1 LGSTSTPTRTAPG
14 CNSCNSPRCFAP
26 RRCLRAVTWPLV
38 RRMLHWARE
47 PNGTC
52 REAGAGRKTGW
63 EPMHY
68 PRPIADLLRSIE
80 RYGDIP
86 DKILKDCQA
95 LASWRT
101 LSRTQREIVRRA
113 SQFKEL
119 KSRADALSDDDP
131 AKTSAV
137 DAEAAERK
145 WLVEQARIF
154 HEQVRARSRRR
165 KRL

>member
-1 LGSTSTPTRTAPG
+1 VTEEEEEEASLVFAALP
-14 CNSCNSPRCFAP
+14 AP
-26 RRCLRAVTWPLV
+26 RPATWPLV

-52 REAGAGRKTGW
+52 RDARADRQTGC
-63 EPMHY
+63 EPMYY

-80 RYGDIP
+80 RNGDIP

-95 LASWRT
+95 LAAWRT
-101 LSRTQREIVRRA
+101 LSPRQREIVRRA

-119 KSRADALSDDDP
+119 KARADALSDDDP
-131 AKTSAV
+131 AKGNAV
-137 DAEAAERK
+137 DAEAAERE

-154 HEQVRARSRRR
+154 HDQVRARGRRR
-165 KRL
+165 KRP